1 MSEFKGHTPGPWVIV
16 DAADGAVESIRVE
29 EWKRNNLMGDF
40 RGSIICDLSASHGGR
55 PHAYK
60 EAEANARLIAAA
72 PELLAENQRLR
83 EALERYADPMNWG
96 YYDESGC
103 AKGIGRFEDACFIGP
118 LIARTALQDAA
129 LNELTEQA
137 QKDGFYA

>member
-1 MSEFKGHTPGPWVIV
+1 MSHTPGPWVIV
-16 DAADGAVESIRVE
+16 TAEDGTVESIRVE

-72 PELLAENQRLR
+72 PELLAENQRIR
-83 EALERYADPMNWG
+83 EALQYYAEGAWPVN
-96 YYDESGC
+96 
-103 AKGIGRFEDACFIGP
+103 AKGLGGGCLSKDQTGEPDYGQV
-118 LIARTALQDAA
+118 ARAALQMNRRLRLL
-129 LNELTEQA
+129 LNELKGA
-137 QKDGFYA
+137 